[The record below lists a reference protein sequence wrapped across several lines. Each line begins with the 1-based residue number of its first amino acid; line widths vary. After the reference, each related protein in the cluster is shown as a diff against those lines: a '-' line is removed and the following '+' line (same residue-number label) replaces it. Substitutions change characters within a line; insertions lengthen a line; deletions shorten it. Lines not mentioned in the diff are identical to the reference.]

1 MIDAAC
7 LGMFNRYDRVPKD
20 VWSARVHEVRA
31 EEKEVLAVIVEGDVD
46 ECKN

>member
-1 MIDAAC
+1 
-7 LGMFNRYDRVPKD
+7 MFNRYDRVPKD